1 MSSLTSP
8 RTSPAP
14 ARRRTLAALAL
25 AVGLALSACGG
36 DDDEAAPPREAYQP
50 GAASDS
56 ADPTGSASPSQS
68 ATPTAEASSAAPSS
82 EPSSEAPQKTEEPR
96 EEKPSQ
102 APEERP
108 SAAPAQEECVG
119 SDYNFTDLRGDIGCY
134 DAKVAVEKVLNT
146 GSPLGGGVSDGNVMC
161 TPEGSSWTCA
171 QLGDTVYGITV
182 QAKNPAKD
190 PLQDI
195 YDSSSSDDSEA
206 AEPAAIT
213 CSGAAYE
220 FSDVTGMDCSTAL
233 AVLDPFVDRRVPEGR
248 SGADQCYM
256 EKQGGREHWSC
267 SRDSGGSFTA
277 LSR

>member
-8 RTSPAP
+8 RTSSAP

-36 DDDEAAPPREAYQP
+36 DDDEAAPREAYQP
-50 GAASDS
+50 GAASES
-56 ADPTGSASPSQS
+56 ADPTGSASPSESAS
-68 ATPTAEASSAAPSS
+68 ATPSAEASSAAPTS
-82 EPSSEAPQKTEEPR
+82 EPASEAPEKTKEP
-96 EEKPSQ
+96 S
-102 APEERP
+102 PEPEPKP
-108 SAAPAQEECVG
+108 SAAPTQEECVG
-119 SDYNFTDLRGDIGCY
+119 SDYNFTELSGDIGCY

-146 GSPLGGGVSDGNVMC
+146 GSPLGGGVADNNVKC

-171 QLGDTVYGITV
+171 QLGDTVYSVTV

-195 YDSSSSDDSEA
+195 LDSSSSEDSETA
-206 AEPAAIT
+206 APAATT

-220 FSDVTGMDCSTAL
+220 FTDVSGMDCSTAL

-248 SGADQCYM
+248 SGSDQCYM

-267 SRDSGGSFTA
+267 SRDSGGSFNA
-277 LSR
+277 VSR

>member
-8 RTSPAP
+8 RTSSAP

-36 DDDEAAPPREAYQP
+36 DDDEAAPREAYQP
-50 GAASDS
+50 GAASES
-56 ADPTGSASPSQS
+56 ADPTGSASPSAS
-68 ATPTAEASSAAPSS
+68 ATPTAEASSAAPTS
-82 EPSSEAPQKTEEPR
+82 EPASEAPQKTEEPR
-96 EEKPSQ
+96 EQKPSE
-102 APEERP
+102 APEPKP

-119 SDYNFTDLRGDIGCY
+119 SDYNFTDLSGDIGCY

-146 GSPLGGGVSDGNVMC
+146 GSPLGGGVADNNVKC

-171 QLGDTVYGITV
+171 QLGDTVYSVTV

-195 YDSSSSDDSEA
+195 LDSSSSEDSET

-220 FSDVTGMDCSTAL
+220 FTDVRGMDCATAL
-233 AVLDPFVDRRVPEGR
+233 AVLDPFADRRVAEGR

-267 SRDSGGSFTA
+267 SRDSGGSFSA
-277 LSR
+277 VSR